1 VEEAMGKHLRDTLL
15 HSGTTFRSVFD
26 QLPDM
31 MWICKQDGRLV
42 EVNSA
47 GVGLLFYDSRY
58 DILSKGYLHS
68 LFHSQKNFTTWQ
80 RTMEK
85 QGYVQ
90 DFEAT
95 LVRKNGSIIPAQITA
110 CSIRDEAGRVYAYA
124 GIARDITSGVKN
136 VMDAHKR
143 NVELIDSLLSV
154 RNAQPKLIQQEKLAS
169 IGQLAAGI
177 AHELNNPIGF
187 ISSNFTSL
195 RSYIQVIKE
204 YITVCEQSLA
214 ISSGQGEMNS
224 ANPLI
229 RSFRDDKKLDY
240 ILGDI
245 EDLVTE
251 SIEGVNRITEIVTSL
266 RKFSRIDNETRVES
280 YDINEALE
288 STLVVA
294 KNEIKYVAD
303 VEKELSKVPRIE
315 CIGSEINQV
324 LLNILINAAQAIE
337 SQNRRDRGLIRIR
350 TYVDSDSIYCEIA
363 DDGPGIRQGIVSRIF
378 DPFFTTKDAGE
389 GTGLGLNISYDI
401 VVHKHNGELSV
412 RSEDGKGATFIVKL
426 PRIFKP
432 AGEVADLVL

>member
-1 VEEAMGKHLRDTLL
+1 
-15 HSGTTFRSVFD
+15 
-26 QLPDM
+26 
-31 MWICKQDGRLV
+31 V
-42 EVNSA
+42 EV
-47 GVGLLFYDSRY
+47 
-58 DILSKGYLHS
+58 
-68 LFHSQKNFTTWQ
+68 
-80 RTMEK
+80 
-85 QGYVQ
+85 
-90 DFEAT
+90 
-95 LVRKNGSIIPAQITA
+95 TA
-110 CSIRDEAGRVYAYA
+110 CPIRDEADETRAYA

-195 RSYIQVIKE
+195 RSYLKIIKE
-204 YITVCEQSLA
+204 YIVVCEQSLGLY
-214 ISSGQGEMNS
+214 SEQGSMS
-224 ANPLI
+224 KVGLRI
-229 RSFRDDKKLDY
+229 RAFRDERKLDY

-245 EDLVTE
+245 DNLVKE
-251 SIEGVNRITEIVTSL
+251 SMEGVYRITEIVTSL
-266 RKFSRIDNETRVES
+266 RNFSRTESETRIES

-303 VEKELSKVPRIE
+303 VQKELSVVPRIE

-324 LLNILINAAQAIE
+324 LLNILINAAQAIG
-337 SQNRRDRGLIRIR
+337 SQKRSDRGLIRIK
-350 TYVDSDSIYCEIA
+350 TYADPKSLYCEIS
-363 DDGPGIRQGIVSRIF
+363 DDGPGIPQSIISRIF

-401 VVHKHNGELSV
+401 VVHKHNGELTV
-412 RSEDGKGATFIVKL
+412 RSEEGKGTTFSMKL
-426 PRIFKP
+426 PHVYTP
-432 AGEVADLVL
+432 AGEVINLAT

>member
-1 VEEAMGKHLRDTLL
+1 VEEKMGKHMRDSVY
-15 HSGTTFRSVFD
+15 HSDIPFRSVFD

-31 MWICKQDGRLV
+31 MWICSKDGQLL
-42 EVNSA
+42 EINPA
-47 GVGLLFYDSRY
+47 GVDLLAYESR
-58 DILSKGYLHS
+58 DDMLSRDYLYN
-68 LFHSQKNFTTWQ
+68 LFQNRKNYMMWQKL
-80 RTMEK
+80 MEK
-85 QGYVQ
+85 QGYVH

-95 LVRKNGSIIPAQITA
+95 LVRKNGSIVPVEITA
-110 CSIRDEAGRVYAYA
+110 CPILDEADEINAYA

-136 VMDAHKR
+136 VIDAHKK

-195 RSYIQVIKE
+195 RSYLHAIKE
-204 YITVCEQSLA
+204 YIVVCEQSLGLYTGQNS
-214 ISSGQGEMNS
+214 ISKIGSR
-224 ANPLI
+224 I
-229 RSFRDDKKLDY
+229 RKFRDEKKLDY

-245 EDLVTE
+245 ENLVKE
-251 SIEGVNRITEIVTSL
+251 SMEGVYRITEIVTSL
-266 RKFSRIDNETRVES
+266 RNFSRTDNETKIES

-303 VEKELSKVPRIE
+303 VEKELSVVPRIE

-337 SQNRRDRGLIRIR
+337 SQGRSDRGLIRIK
-350 TYVDSDSIYCEIA
+350 TYADPENLYCQIS
-363 DDGPGIRQGIVSRIF
+363 DDGPGIPRNIVNRIF

-401 VVHKHNGELSV
+401 VVHKHNGELTV
-412 RSEDGKGATFIVKL
+412 QSEEGKGTTFTMKL
-426 PRIFKP
+426 PHVFKP
-432 AGEVADLVL
+432 AVEVVNFVQ

>member
-1 VEEAMGKHLRDTLL
+1 MGKKQKDRVHNSDIP
-15 HSGTTFRSVFD
+15 FRNVFD

-31 MWICKQDGRLV
+31 MWICRQDGRLV
-42 EVNSA
+42 EINPA
-47 GVGLLFYDSRY
+47 GVSLLSYDSRN
-58 DILSKGYLHS
+58 DILSREYLYN
-68 LFHSQKNFTTWQ
+68 LFQNHKNYIMWQKL
-80 RTMEK
+80 MER
-85 QGYVQ
+85 QGYVH

-95 LVRKNGSIIPAQITA
+95 LVRKNGSIVPVEVTA
-110 CSIRDEAGRVYAYA
+110 CPILDEAGGIFAYA

-195 RSYIQVIKE
+195 RSYLQVIKE
-204 YITVCEQSLA
+204 YIVVCEQSLGLYSDQEGIHKA
-214 ISSGQGEMNS
+214 GS
-224 ANPLI
+224 
-229 RSFRDDKKLDY
+229 RVKSFRDEKKLDY

-245 EDLVTE
+245 ENLVKE
-251 SIEGVNRITEIVTSL
+251 SMEGVYRITEIVTSL
-266 RKFSRIDNETRVES
+266 RNFSRIDNETRIES

-303 VEKELSKVPRIE
+303 VQREFSVVPRIE

-324 LLNILINAAQAIE
+324 LLNILVNAAQAIE
-337 SQNRRDRGLIRIR
+337 SQRRSDLGMIRIR
-350 TYVDSDSIYCEIA
+350 TYADPEYLYCEIT
-363 DDGPGIRQGIVSRIF
+363 DDGPGIPRNLVSRIF

-412 RSEDGKGATFIVKL
+412 KSEEGKGATFTMKL
-426 PRIFKP
+426 PLVFKP
-432 AGEVADLVL
+432 EGEVANLVK

>member
-1 VEEAMGKHLRDTLL
+1 MGKNLKDRLC
-15 HSGTTFRSVFD
+15 HSDIPFRSVFD

-31 MWICKQDGRLV
+31 MWICRQDGRLV
-42 EVNSA
+42 EINSA
-47 GVGLLFYDSRY
+47 GVKLLAYDSRN
-58 DILSKGYLHS
+58 DILSRDYLYN
-68 LFHSQKNFTTWQ
+68 LFQNHKNYLMWQKL
-80 RTMEK
+80 MAK
-85 QGYVQ
+85 QGYVH

-95 LVRKNGSIIPAQITA
+95 LVRKNGSIVPVEITA
-110 CSIRDEAGRVYAYA
+110 CPIRDEADRVYAYA

-136 VMDAHKR
+136 VMDAHKK

-195 RSYIQVIKE
+195 RSYLRVIKE
-204 YITVCEQSLA
+204 YIVVCEQSLGLYSDQGQ
-214 ISSGQGEMNS
+214 SSNVGS
-224 ANPLI
+224 KI
-229 RSFRDDKKLDY
+229 RSFRDEKKLDY

-245 EDLVTE
+245 ENLVKE
-251 SIEGVNRITEIVTSL
+251 SMEGVYRITEIVTSL
-266 RKFSRIDNETRVES
+266 RNFSRTDNETKIES

-303 VEKELSKVPRIE
+303 VEKEFSVVPRIE

-337 SQNRRDRGLIRIR
+337 SQRRSDRGLIRIR
-350 TYVDSDSIYCEIA
+350 TYADPESLYCEIS
-363 DDGPGIRQGIVSRIF
+363 DNGPGIPQDIVSRVF
-378 DPFFTTKDAGE
+378 DPFFTTKDVGE

-401 VVHKHNGELSV
+401 VVHKHHGELSV
-412 RSEDGKGATFIVKL
+412 RSEEGKGATFTMKL
-426 PRIFKP
+426 PHVFKP
-432 AGEVADLVL
+432 AEEVVNLVHRS